1 VINTNFAT
9 RPFYNDTA
17 VRAWIGV
24 ATLAVV
30 VFSAFNVVRLVSYSQ
45 NDTTLARQATQ
56 DEEQAANLRANADRL
71 RASVNAS
78 QIDVASVEARQANE
92 LIDRRTFSWT
102 ELFNRFEETLPADVR
117 ITSVRQ
123 KTEDGITHV
132 YMSIVARNV
141 DDIKQLI
148 ENLSVSHAFTDLLVR
163 DELVDETSQITA
175 AVEGVYHPSSQ
186 APPPAA
192 TGTAKPKRGKR

>member
-1 VINTNFAT
+1 MINTNLAT

-24 ATLAVV
+24 VTLAVV
-30 VFSAFNVVRLVSYSQ
+30 VFSAFNIVRLVSYSQ
-45 NDTTLARQATQ
+45 NDTTLARQASQ
-56 DEEQAANLRANADRL
+56 DEEQAANLRRNADQL
-71 RASVNAS
+71 RASVNTS

-132 YMSIVARNV
+132 YMSLVARNV
-141 DDIKQLI
+141 DDIKQFI
-148 ENLSVSHAFTDLLVR
+148 ENLAVSRAFTDLIVR
-163 DELVDETSQITA
+163 DEIVDETAGQITA
-175 AVEGVYHPSSQ
+175 AVEGVYHPSQ
-186 APPPAA
+186 APPAA
-192 TGTAKPKRGKR
+192 AADTAKPKRGKR

>member
-1 VINTNFAT
+1 MINTNLAT

-24 ATLAVV
+24 VALAVIA
-30 VFSAFNVVRLVSYSQ
+30 FSSFNVVRLVSYSQ
-45 NDTTLARQATQ
+45 NDTSLARQASQ

-71 RASVNAS
+71 RASVNAR

-102 ELFNRFEETLPADVR
+102 ELFNRFEETLPAEVR

-123 KTEDGITHV
+123 KTENGITTV
-132 YMSIVARNV
+132 YMNIAARGV
-141 DDIKQLI
+141 DDIKQFI
-148 ENLSVSHAFTDLLVR
+148 DNLGVSHAFTDLIVR
-163 DELVDETSQITA
+163 GELVDETTGQMTA
-175 AVEGVYHPSSQ
+175 SVEGVYHASTQTPT
-186 APPPAA
+186 AA
-192 TGTAKPKRGKR
+192 ESGQRQQVKR

>member
-1 VINTNFAT
+1 MINTNLAT

-24 ATLAVV
+24 AALAVI

-45 NDTTLARQATQ
+45 SDTTLARQAAQ

-71 RASVNAS
+71 RASVNAK
-78 QIDVASVEARQANE
+78 QIDIASVEARQANE

-117 ITSVRQ
+117 IASVRQ
-123 KTEDGITHV
+123 KTEDGITTL
-132 YMSIVARNV
+132 YMSIAARNV
-141 DDIKQLI
+141 DDIKQFI
-148 ENLSVSHAFTDLLVR
+148 DNLAVSHAFTNLIVR
-163 DELVDETSQITA
+163 DELVDETTSQMTA
-175 AVEGVYHPSSQ
+175 AVEGVYHRSTQ
-186 APPPAA
+186 TPAA
-192 TGTAKPKRGKR
+192 ADTRKPQRGKS